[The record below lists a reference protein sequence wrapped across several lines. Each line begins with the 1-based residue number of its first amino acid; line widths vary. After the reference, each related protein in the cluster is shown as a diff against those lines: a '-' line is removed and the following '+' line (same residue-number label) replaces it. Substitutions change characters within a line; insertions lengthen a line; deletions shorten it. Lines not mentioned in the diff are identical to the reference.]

1 MTFMRTYKTYLTR
14 AAIVWVVSLV
24 LCLLAYMIVIRPQSN
39 SMQRLDDTLAEQR
52 QVYASAVRATQEQT
66 RIQLAKQTERLQ
78 EQVES
83 LVTDFKASSDLTFD
97 ISQIANRENL
107 SSLSVAMRAGND
119 ADQRGIGANT
129 QIKQVSEHHIDI
141 KFTAGFHQFATFVNA
156 LERHKPILFVDKF
169 KIARSSREDS
179 TYQVTLD
186 VAAFIKRQPEKQ
198 TANAALTSTLSA
210 EI

>member
-129 QIKQVSEHHIDI
+129 QTKQVSEHHIDI

-186 VAAFIKRQPEKQ
+186 VTAFIKRQPEKQ